1 MKHILS
7 YLRPYYKA
15 MIIGLIIKILGTFAD
30 LGLPRVLAYMLD
42 YVVPEGDIGKVFLWG
57 GVMIVLAVLARQ
69 LNIIANRRA
78 SRVAADTTQR
88 LRHDLYEKINTLS
101 GAQMD
106 KFTVPSLISR
116 MTTDTYNIHQMIGM
130 MQRLGV
136 RAPIILVGGIC
147 ITATMEPVLTLVLVA
162 VIPFLVVVVFGITR
176 KTVPM
181 FKKVQ
186 DKLDT
191 MVTVLRENITGIRVI
206 KALSKTNYERKRFRQ
221 VNDDLIDAEL
231 RASATMA
238 ASSPLMNVFLNLG
251 LTAVVIV
258 GAYRVN
264 SGASEP
270 GNIVAFLSYFT
281 MILNSVLMV
290 NRIFLNFT
298 KSSASAARLS
308 EVLTAEPDLVVIPEC
323 TGNETDTEAVNESVK
338 STSVVLNTEAEMD
351 SEMSRE
357 QEALVHI
364 AFEEVQFRY
373 HQTGE
378 LCLDG
383 ISFSLKKGESLGIIG
398 PTGCGK
404 TTIIN
409 LLMRFYDTESGRIAI
424 DGRDVRSIPMKE
436 LRERFGVVFQND
448 MIFADKVRENISF
461 ARDLTQEEIE
471 AAAENACAAGF
482 IEVLGEGTEE
492 SRYDYKAAIKG
503 ANLSGGQKQRILI
516 ARAFAAKPEILI
528 LDDASSALDYKTD
541 AKLRKALKEHYA
553 ESTIILVA
561 QRISS
566 VMSCDHIM
574 VMEEGRIIGYG
585 THEELLESCEVYK
598 EIYVSQMAS

>member
-1 MKHILS
+1 MTV
-7 YLRPYYKA
+7 
-15 MIIGLIIKILGTFAD
+15 GLIIKILGTFAD

-42 YVVPEGDIGKVFLWG
+42 YVVPEGDIIKVFLWG
-57 GVMIVLAVLARQ
+57 AVMIVLAVLARQ
-69 LNIIANRRA
+69 LNIKANRRA
-78 SRVAADTTQR
+78 SKVAADTTQR

-101 GAQMD
+101 GTQMD
-106 KFTVPSLISR
+106 SFTVPSLISR
-116 MTTDTYNIHQMIGM
+116 MTTDTYNIHQMVGM

-136 RAPIILVGGIC
+136 RAPIILIGGIC

-162 VIPFLVVVVFGITR
+162 VIPFLVFVVFGITR

-186 DKLDT
+186 DKLDV
-191 MVTVLRENITGIRVI
+191 MVNVLRENITGIRVI
-206 KALSKTNYERKRFRQ
+206 KALSKTEYERKRFRS

-238 ASSPLMNVFLNLG
+238 ASSPLMNLFLNLG

-264 SGASEP
+264 SGASQP

-290 NRIFLNFT
+290 NRIFLNLT
-298 KSSASAARLS
+298 KSSASVARLS
-308 EVLTAEPDLVVIPEC
+308 EVLTAEPDLVVCSPDAAS
-323 TGNETDTEAVNESVK
+323 G
-338 STSVVLNTEAEMD
+338 
-351 SEMSRE
+351 E
-357 QEALVHI
+357 QEYTGADTDHI
-364 AFEEVQFRY
+364 SFEDVTFRY
-373 HQTGE
+373 HKTGE
-378 LCLDG
+378 SCLNG

-404 TTIIN
+404 TTMIN
-409 LLMRFYDTESGRIAI
+409 LLMRFYDVESGRICI
-424 DGRDVRSIPMKE
+424 NGNDVRTIPTKR
-436 LRERFGVVFQND
+436 LREQFGVVFQND
-448 MIFADKVRENISF
+448 MIFADTIRENISF
-461 ARDLTQEEIE
+461 ARDLLQEEVE
-471 AAAENACAAGF
+471 AAARDACAAGF
-482 IEVLGEGTEE
+482 IEALGLGTEE
-492 SRYDYKAAIKG
+492 ERYDYKAAIKG

-516 ARAFAAKPEILI
+516 ARAFAAKPEILV

-541 AKLRKALKEHYA
+541 AKLRKALKENYA
-553 ESTIILVA
+553 DATVILVA

-574 VMEEGRIIGYG
+574 VMEEGQAIGYG

-598 EIYVSQMAS
+598 EIYISQMAS

>member
-308 EVLTAEPDLVVIPEC
+308 EVLTAEPDLVVVPEE
-323 TGNETDTEAVNESVK
+323 NQPVDFLSVEQRKAVQPE
-338 STSVVLNTEAEMD
+338 
-351 SEMSRE
+351 
-357 QEALVHI
+357 HI
-364 AFEEVQFRY
+364 TFENVQFRY

-424 DGRDVRSIPMKE
+424 DGSDVRSIPMKE

-448 MIFADKVRENISF
+448 MIFADTVRENISF

-471 AAAENACAAGF
+471 AAAADACAAGF
-482 IEVLGEGTEE
+482 IEVLGEGTGE

-585 THEELLESCEVYK
+585 THDELLENCEVYK

>member
-1 MKHILS
+1 
-7 YLRPYYKA
+7 

-42 YVVPEGDIGKVFLWG
+42 YVVPEGDITKVILWG

-78 SRVAADTTQR
+78 SRVAANTTQR

-186 DKLDT
+186 DKLDV
-191 MVTVLRENITGIRVI
+191 MVNVLRENITGIRVI
-206 KALSKTNYERKRFRQ
+206 KALSKTAYERKRFRQ

-308 EVLTAEPDLVVIPEC
+308 EVLTAEPDLVLITEEE
-323 TGNETDTEAVNESVK
+323 TKNEVAVSGKEGKQQRVDEK
-338 STSVVLNTEAEMD
+338 P
-351 SEMSRE
+351 
-357 QEALVHI
+357 VHI
-364 AFEEVQFRY
+364 SFENVKFRY

-383 ISFSLKKGESLGIIG
+383 ISFSLEKGESLGIIG

-409 LLMRFYDTESGRIAI
+409 LLMRFYDTESGTVRI
-424 DGRDVRSIPMKE
+424 DGKDVRSIPMKE
-436 LRERFGVVFQND
+436 LRARFGVVFQND
-448 MIFADKVRENISF
+448 MIFADTVRENISF
-461 ARDLTQEEIE
+461 ARNLTQEEIE
-471 AAAENACAAGF
+471 AAAADACAAGF
-482 IEVLGEGTEE
+482 IETLGSGTEE

-553 ESTIILVA
+553 DSTIILVA

-574 VMEEGRIIGYG
+574 VMEEGKIIGYG
-585 THEELLESCEVYK
+585 THEELLERCEVYK

>member
-15 MIIGLIIKILGTFAD
+15 MAIGLIIKILGTFAD

-42 YVVPEGDIGKVFLWG
+42 YVVPEGDVGQVFLWG

-69 LNIIANRRA
+69 LNIKANRRA

-136 RAPIILVGGIC
+136 RAPIILIGGIC

-162 VIPFLVVVVFGITR
+162 VIPFLVIVVFGITR

-186 DKLDT
+186 DKLDS

-251 LTAVVIV
+251 LTTVVIV

-298 KSSASAARLS
+298 KSSASATRLA
-308 EVLTAEPDLVVIPEC
+308 EVLTAEPDLVVIPEE
-323 TGNETDTEAVNESVK
+323 NQSDYIQQAENQSANLQEKEHQQVD
-338 STSVVLNTEAEMD
+338 VLLVDNPSMD
-351 SEMSRE
+351 CQPE
-357 QEALVHI
+357 HI
-364 AFEEVQFRY
+364 TFDDVRFRY

-383 ISFSLKKGESLGIIG
+383 ISFSLKRGESLGIIG

-409 LLMRFYDTESGRIAI
+409 LLMRFYDTESGKIRI

-448 MIFADKVRENISF
+448 MIFADTVRENISF
-461 ARDLTQEEIE
+461 ARDLSQEEIE
-471 AAAENACAAGF
+471 AAAEDACAQGF
-482 IEVLGEGTEE
+482 IEVLGAGTEE
-492 SRYDYKAAIKG
+492 NRYDYKAAIKG
-503 ANLSGGQKQRILI
+503 ANLSGGQKQRLLI

-553 ESTIILVA
+553 ASTVILVA

-574 VMEEGRIIGYG
+574 VMEEGRIISYG
-585 THEELLESCEVYK
+585 SHDELLENCEVYK

>member
-1 MKHILS
+1 
-7 YLRPYYKA
+7 

-78 SRVAADTTQR
+78 SRVAANTTQR

-186 DKLDT
+186 DKLDV
-191 MVTVLRENITGIRVI
+191 MVNVLRENITGIRVI

-298 KSSASAARLS
+298 KSSASATRLS
-308 EVLTAEPDLVVIPEC
+308 EVLTAEPDLVVLTKENQSADNSLMNC
-323 TGNETDTEAVNESVK
+323 Q
-338 STSVVLNTEAEMD
+338 
-351 SEMSRE
+351 
-357 QEALVHI
+357 QEHI
-364 AFEEVQFRY
+364 KFENVQFRY

-409 LLMRFYDTESGRIAI
+409 LLMRFYDAQAGRVMI
-424 DGRDVRSIPMKE
+424 DGSDVRSIPLKA
-436 LRERFGVVFQND
+436 LREHFGVVFQND
-448 MIFADKVRENISF
+448 MIFADTVRENISF
-461 ARDLTQEEIE
+461 ARDLSQEEIE
-471 AAAENACAAGF
+471 AAAADACAAGF
-482 IEVLGEGTEE
+482 IETLGSGTEE
-492 SRYDYKAAIKG
+492 CSYEYRAAIKG

-541 AKLRKALKEHYA
+541 AKLRKALKENYA
-553 ESTIILVA
+553 DATTILVA

-566 VMSCDHIM
+566 VMSCEHIM

-585 THEELLESCEVYK
+585 THEELLENCEVYK

>member
-1 MKHILS
+1 MT
-7 YLRPYYKA
+7 
-15 MIIGLIIKILGTFAD
+15 IGLIIKILGTFAD

-69 LNIIANRRA
+69 LNIKANRRA

-298 KSSASAARLS
+298 KSSASAARLT
-308 EVLTAEPDLVVIPEC
+308 EVLTAEPDLVVVPEE
-323 TGNETDTEAVNESVK
+323 NQPVDFLSVEQRKAVQPE
-338 STSVVLNTEAEMD
+338 
-351 SEMSRE
+351 
-357 QEALVHI
+357 HI
-364 AFEEVQFRY
+364 TFENVQFRY

-424 DGRDVRSIPMKE
+424 DGSDVRSIPMKE

-448 MIFADKVRENISF
+448 MIFADTVRENISF

-471 AAAENACAAGF
+471 AAAADACAAGF
-482 IEVLGEGTEE
+482 IEVLGEGTGE

-585 THEELLESCEVYK
+585 THDELLENCEVYK

>member
-15 MIIGLIIKILGTFAD
+15 MTVGLIIKILGTFAD

-42 YVVPEGDIGKVFLWG
+42 YVVPEGDIVKVFVWG
-57 GVMIVLAVLARQ
+57 AVMIVLAVLARQ
-69 LNIIANRRA
+69 LNIKANRRA

-101 GAQMD
+101 GTQMD
-106 KFTVPSLISR
+106 HFTVPSLISR

-136 RAPIILVGGIC
+136 RAPIILIGGIC

-186 DKLDT
+186 DKLDV
-191 MVTVLRENITGIRVI
+191 MVNVLRENITGIRVI
-206 KALSKTNYERKRFRQ
+206 KALSKTEYERKRFHN

-238 ASSPLMNVFLNLG
+238 ASSPLMNLFLNLG

-264 SGASEP
+264 SGASQP

-290 NRIFLNFT
+290 NRIFLNLT

-308 EVLTAEPDLVVIPEC
+308 EVLTAEPDLVVR
-323 TGNETDTEAVNESVK
+323 
-338 STSVVLNTEAEMD
+338 
-351 SEMSRE
+351 SRE
-357 QEALVHI
+357 ELSEGQKEPATVSEQSYI
-364 AFEEVQFRY
+364 SFENVTFRY
-373 HQTGE
+373 HKTGE
-378 LCLDG
+378 SCLNG

-404 TTIIN
+404 TTMIN
-409 LLMRFYDTESGRIAI
+409 LLMRFYDVESGRICI
-424 DGRDVRSIPMKE
+424 DGNDVRTIPMKQ
-436 LRERFGVVFQND
+436 LREQFGVVFQND
-448 MIFADKVRENISF
+448 MIFADTIRENISF
-461 ARDLTQEEIE
+461 ARDVSQEAVE
-471 AAAENACAAGF
+471 AAAKDACAAGF
-482 IEVLGEGTEE
+482 IDTLGIGTEE
-492 SRYDYKAAIKG
+492 ERYDYKAAIKG
-503 ANLSGGQKQRILI
+503 VNLSGGQKQRILI
-516 ARAFAAKPEILI
+516 ARAFAAKPKILV

-541 AKLRKALKEHYA
+541 AKLRKALKENYSDA
-553 ESTIILVA
+553 TVILVA

-574 VMEEGRIIGYG
+574 VMEEGQAIGYG

>member
-1 MKHILS
+1 MT
-7 YLRPYYKA
+7 
-15 MIIGLIIKILGTFAD
+15 IGLIIKILGTFAD

-42 YVVPEGDIGKVFLWG
+42 YVVPEGDIGRVFLWG

-78 SRVAADTTQR
+78 SRVAANTTQR

-136 RAPIILVGGIC
+136 RAPIILIGGIC

-186 DKLDT
+186 DKLDV
-191 MVTVLRENITGIRVI
+191 MVNVLRENITGIRVI

-308 EVLTAEPDLVVIPEC
+308 EVLTAEPDLVIMQEEQQPVDVLSVEQRKAVQPE
-323 TGNETDTEAVNESVK
+323 
-338 STSVVLNTEAEMD
+338 
-351 SEMSRE
+351 
-357 QEALVHI
+357 HI
-364 AFEEVQFRY
+364 TFENVQFRY

-378 LCLDG
+378 LCLDD

-409 LLMRFYDTESGRIAI
+409 LLMRFYDTESGRIRI
-424 DGRDVRSIPMKE
+424 DGKDVRSIPMKE

-448 MIFADKVRENISF
+448 MIFADTVRENIAFS
-461 ARDLTQEEIE
+461 RDLTQEEVE
-471 AAAENACAAGF
+471 AAAADACAAGF

-503 ANLSGGQKQRILI
+503 ANLSGGQKQRLLI

-574 VMEEGRIIGYG
+574 VMEEGKIIGYG
-585 THEELLESCEVYK
+585 THDALLENCEVYK
-598 EIYVSQMAS
+598 EIYISQMAS

>member
-15 MIIGLIIKILGTFAD
+15 MTIGLIIKILGTFAD

-42 YVVPEGDIGKVFLWG
+42 YVVPEGDIGRVFLWG

-78 SRVAADTTQR
+78 SRVAANTTQR

-136 RAPIILVGGIC
+136 RAPIILIGGIC

-186 DKLDT
+186 DKLDV
-191 MVTVLRENITGIRVI
+191 MVNVLRENITGIRVI

-308 EVLTAEPDLVVIPEC
+308 EVLTAEPDLVVMQEEQQPVDVLSVEQRKAVQPE
-323 TGNETDTEAVNESVK
+323 
-338 STSVVLNTEAEMD
+338 
-351 SEMSRE
+351 
-357 QEALVHI
+357 HI
-364 AFEEVQFRY
+364 TFENVQFRY

-409 LLMRFYDTESGRIAI
+409 LLMRFYDTESGRIRI
-424 DGRDVRSIPMKE
+424 DGKDVRSIPMKD

-448 MIFADKVRENISF
+448 MIFADTVRENIAFS
-461 ARDLTQEEIE
+461 RDLTQEEVE
-471 AAAENACAAGF
+471 AAAADACAAGF

-503 ANLSGGQKQRILI
+503 ANLSGGQKQRLLI

-574 VMEEGRIIGYG
+574 VMEEGKIIGYG
-585 THEELLESCEVYK
+585 THDALLENCEVYK
-598 EIYVSQMAS
+598 EIYISQMAS

>member
-1 MKHILS
+1 
-7 YLRPYYKA
+7 

>member
-42 YVVPEGDIGKVFLWG
+42 YVVPEGNIGKVFLWG
-57 GVMIVLAVLARQ
+57 GVMLVLAVLARQ

-136 RAPIILVGGIC
+136 RAPIILIGGIC

-308 EVLTAEPDLVVIPEC
+308 EVLTAEPDLVVIPEE
-323 TGNETDTEAVNESVK
+323 NQPDSVQQAENQSVDTQEKEHQQVDVLSVDNP
-338 STSVVLNTEAEMD
+338 LMD
-351 SEMSRE
+351 CQPE
-357 QEALVHI
+357 HI
-364 AFEEVQFRY
+364 AFEDVKFRY

-383 ISFSLKKGESLGIIG
+383 ISFALKKGESLGIIG

-409 LLMRFYDTESGRIAI
+409 LLMRFYDTESGRIRI

-448 MIFADKVRENISF
+448 MIFADTVRENISF

-471 AAAENACAAGF
+471 AAAADACAQGF
-482 IEVLGEGTEE
+482 IEILGEGTEE
-492 SRYDYKAAIKG
+492 NRYDYKAAIKG
-503 ANLSGGQKQRILI
+503 ANLSGGQKQRLLI

-585 THEELLESCEVYK
+585 THDELLENCEVYK

>member
-1 MKHILS
+1 MT
-7 YLRPYYKA
+7 
-15 MIIGLIIKILGTFAD
+15 IGLMIKILGTFAD

-42 YVVPEGDIGKVFLWG
+42 YVVPEGDIIKVFLWG
-57 GVMIVLAVLARQ
+57 AVMIVLAVLARQ
-69 LNIIANRRA
+69 LNIKANRRA
-78 SRVAADTTQR
+78 SKVAADTTQR

-101 GAQMD
+101 GTQMD
-106 KFTVPSLISR
+106 SFTVPSLISR
-116 MTTDTYNIHQMIGM
+116 MTTDTYNIHQMVGM

-136 RAPIILVGGIC
+136 RAPIILIGGIC

-162 VIPFLVVVVFGITR
+162 VIPLLVFVVFGITR

-186 DKLDT
+186 EKLDV
-191 MVTVLRENITGIRVI
+191 MVNVLRENITGIRVI
-206 KALSKTNYERKRFRQ
+206 KALSKTEYERKRFRS

-238 ASSPLMNVFLNLG
+238 ASSPLMNLFLNLG

-264 SGASEP
+264 SGASQP

-290 NRIFLNFT
+290 NRIFLNLT
-298 KSSASAARLS
+298 KASASAARLS
-308 EVLTAEPDLVVIPEC
+308 EVLTAEPDLVVCEPDVVSGEQKH
-323 TGNETDTEAVNESVK
+323 TGADTD
-338 STSVVLNTEAEMD
+338 
-351 SEMSRE
+351 
-357 QEALVHI
+357 HI
-364 AFEEVQFRY
+364 SFEDVTFRY
-373 HQTGE
+373 HKTGE
-378 LCLDG
+378 SCLNG

-404 TTIIN
+404 TTMIN
-409 LLMRFYDTESGRIAI
+409 LLMRFYDVESGRICI
-424 DGRDVRSIPMKE
+424 NGNDVRTIPTKQ
-436 LRERFGVVFQND
+436 LREQFGVVFQND
-448 MIFADKVRENISF
+448 MIFADTIRENISF
-461 ARDLTQEEIE
+461 ARDLSQEEVE
-471 AAAENACAAGF
+471 AAARDACTAGF
-482 IEVLGEGTEE
+482 IEALGIGTEE
-492 SRYDYKAAIKG
+492 ERYDYKAAIKG

-516 ARAFAAKPEILI
+516 ARAFAAKPEILV

-541 AKLRKALKEHYA
+541 AKLRKALKENYA
-553 ESTIILVA
+553 DATVILVA

-574 VMEEGRIIGYG
+574 VMEEGQAIGYG

-598 EIYVSQMAS
+598 EIYISQMAS

>member
-1 MKHILS
+1 
-7 YLRPYYKA
+7 

-186 DKLDT
+186 DRLDT

-308 EVLTAEPDLVVIPEC
+308 EVLTAESDLVVIPEC
-323 TGNETDTEAVNESVK
+323 TGNETDAEAVNESVR

-364 AFEEVQFRY
+364 AFEDVQFRY

-383 ISFSLKKGESLGIIG
+383 ISFSLKRGESLGIIG

-448 MIFADKVRENISF
+448 MIFADTVRENISF

-471 AAAENACAAGF
+471 AAAADACAAGF

>member
-1 MKHILS
+1 MT
-7 YLRPYYKA
+7 
-15 MIIGLIIKILGTFAD
+15 IGLIIKILGTFAD

-69 LNIIANRRA
+69 LNIKANRRA

-298 KSSASAARLS
+298 KSSASAARLT
-308 EVLTAEPDLVVIPEC
+308 EVLTAEPDLVVVPEE
-323 TGNETDTEAVNESVK
+323 NQPVDFLSVEQRK
-338 STSVVLNTEAEMD
+338 SVQPE
-351 SEMSRE
+351 
-357 QEALVHI
+357 HI
-364 AFEEVQFRY
+364 TFENVQFRY

-424 DGRDVRSIPMKE
+424 DGSDVRSIPMKE

-448 MIFADKVRENISF
+448 MIFADTVRENISF

-471 AAAENACAAGF
+471 AAAADACAAGF
-482 IEVLGEGTEE
+482 IEVLGEGTGE

-585 THEELLESCEVYK
+585 THDELLENCEVYK

>member
-1 MKHILS
+1 
-7 YLRPYYKA
+7 

-136 RAPIILVGGIC
+136 RAPIILIGGIC

-298 KSSASAARLS
+298 KSSASAARLA
-308 EVLTAEPDLVVIPEC
+308 EVLTAEPDLVVIQEEQCQAVQPE
-323 TGNETDTEAVNESVK
+323 
-338 STSVVLNTEAEMD
+338 
-351 SEMSRE
+351 
-357 QEALVHI
+357 HI
-364 AFEEVQFRY
+364 KFDNVQFRY

-409 LLMRFYDTESGRIAI
+409 LLMRFYDTESGQIKI
-424 DGRDVRSIPMKE
+424 DGSDVRSIPMKE

-448 MIFADKVRENISF
+448 MIFADTVRENISF

-471 AAAENACAAGF
+471 AAAADACAAGF
-482 IEVLGEGTEE
+482 IEALGEGTEE

-574 VMEEGRIIGYG
+574 VMEEGKIIGYG

>member
-1 MKHILS
+1 
-7 YLRPYYKA
+7 

-42 YVVPEGDIGKVFLWG
+42 YVVPEGDITKVILWG

-78 SRVAADTTQR
+78 SRVAANTTQR

-186 DKLDT
+186 DKLDV
-191 MVTVLRENITGIRVI
+191 MVNVLRENITGIRVI
-206 KALSKTNYERKRFRQ
+206 KALSKTAYERKRFRQ

-308 EVLTAEPDLVVIPEC
+308 EVLTAEPDLVLVTEEE
-323 TGNETDTEAVNESVK
+323 TKNEVAVSGKADKQKRV
-338 STSVVLNTEAEMD
+338 
-351 SEMSRE
+351 SEE
-357 QEALVHI
+357 PVHV
-364 AFEEVQFRY
+364 AFENVKFRY

-383 ISFSLKKGESLGIIG
+383 ISFSLEKGESLGIIG

-409 LLMRFYDTESGRIAI
+409 LLMRFYDTESGTVRI
-424 DGRDVRSIPMKE
+424 DGKDVRSIPMKE
-436 LRERFGVVFQND
+436 LRARFGVVFQND
-448 MIFADKVRENISF
+448 MIFADTVRENISF
-461 ARDLTQEEIE
+461 ARNLTQEEIE
-471 AAAENACAAGF
+471 AAAADACAAGF
-482 IEVLGEGTEE
+482 IETLGSSTEE

-553 ESTIILVA
+553 DSTIILVA

-574 VMEEGRIIGYG
+574 VMEEGKIIGYG

>member
-1 MKHILS
+1 M
-7 YLRPYYKA
+7 A
-15 MIIGLIIKILGTFAD
+15 IGLIIKILGTFAD

-42 YVVPEGDIGKVFLWG
+42 YVVPEGDVGQVFLWG

-69 LNIIANRRA
+69 LNIKANRRA

-136 RAPIILVGGIC
+136 RAPIILIGGIC

-162 VIPFLVVVVFGITR
+162 VIPFLVIVVFGITR

-186 DKLDT
+186 DKLDS

-298 KSSASAARLS
+298 KSSASATRLA
-308 EVLTAEPDLVVIPEC
+308 EVLTAEPDLVVIPEE
-323 TGNETDTEAVNESVK
+323 NQPDYVQQEENQSANAQVDNPS
-338 STSVVLNTEAEMD
+338 MD
-351 SEMSRE
+351 CQPE
-357 QEALVHI
+357 HI
-364 AFEEVQFRY
+364 TFDDVRFRY

-383 ISFSLKKGESLGIIG
+383 ISFSLKRGESLGIIG

-409 LLMRFYDTESGRIAI
+409 LLMRFYDTESGKIRI

-448 MIFADKVRENISF
+448 MIFADTVRENISF
-461 ARDLTQEEIE
+461 ARDLSQEEIE
-471 AAAENACAAGF
+471 AAAEDACAQGF
-482 IEVLGEGTEE
+482 IEVLGAGTEE
-492 SRYDYKAAIKG
+492 CRYDYKAAIKG
-503 ANLSGGQKQRILI
+503 ANLSGGQKQRLLI

-553 ESTIILVA
+553 ESTVILVA

-585 THEELLESCEVYK
+585 SHDELLENCEVYK

>member
-1 MKHILS
+1 MT
-7 YLRPYYKA
+7 
-15 MIIGLIIKILGTFAD
+15 IGLMIKILGTFAD

-42 YVVPEGDIGKVFLWG
+42 YVVPEGKVEKVFLWG

-136 RAPIILVGGIC
+136 RAPIILIGGIC

-186 DKLDT
+186 DKLDV
-191 MVTVLRENITGIRVI
+191 MVNVLRENITGIRVI
-206 KALSKTNYERKRFRQ
+206 KALSKTVYERRRFRQ

-308 EVLTAEPDLVVIPEC
+308 EVLTAEPDLVVVPEQTK
-323 TGNETDTEAVNESVK
+323 TGTEGMKCSDGKADGTHCTEAGNVGDASEKMHAN
-338 STSVVLNTEAEMD
+338 AEPM
-351 SEMSRE
+351 
-357 QEALVHI
+357 HI
-364 AFEEVQFRY
+364 AFEDVSFRY

-409 LLMRFYDTESGRIAI
+409 LLMRFYDTESGTVRIE
-424 DGRDVRSIPMKE
+424 GKDVRSIPVKE

-448 MIFADKVRENISF
+448 MIFADTVRENIAFS
-461 ARDLTQEEIE
+461 RELTQEEIE
-471 AAAENACAAGF
+471 AAAADACAAGF
-482 IEVLGEGTEE
+482 IEELGDGTEE
-492 SRYDYKAAIKG
+492 SCYEYKAAIKG

-553 ESTIILVA
+553 DSTIILVA

-566 VMSCDHIM
+566 VMSCDRIM
-574 VMEEGRIIGYG
+574 VMEEGKIIGYG
-585 THEELLESCEVYK
+585 THEELLESCVVYK

>member
-15 MIIGLIIKILGTFAD
+15 MTIGLIIKILGTFAD

-42 YVVPEGDIGKVFLWG
+42 YVVPEGDVGKVFLWG
-57 GVMIVLAVLARQ
+57 GVMVMLAVLARQ
-69 LNIIANRRA
+69 LNIKANRRA

-221 VNDDLIDAEL
+221 VNNDLIDAEL

-290 NRIFLNFT
+290 NRIFLNLT

-308 EVLTAEPDLVVIPEC
+308 EVLTAEPDLVVLAEE
-323 TGNETDTEAVNESVK
+323 ETDGAVMTEGEEDSKAKFVMG
-338 STSVVLNTEAEMD
+338 EMP
-351 SEMSRE
+351 M
-357 QEALVHI
+357 HI
-364 AFEEVQFRY
+364 AFEDVSFRY

-409 LLMRFYDTESGRIAI
+409 LLMRFYDTESGKVRV
-424 DGRDVRSIPMKE
+424 DGKDVRSIPMKD

-448 MIFADKVRENISF
+448 MIFADTVRENILF

-471 AAAENACAAGF
+471 AAAADACAAGF
-482 IEVLGEGTEE
+482 IEDLGSGTEE
-492 SRYDYKAAIKG
+492 NRYDYKAAIKG
-503 ANLSGGQKQRILI
+503 ANLSGGQKQRLLI

-541 AKLRKALKEHYA
+541 AKLRKALKENYA
-553 ESTIILVA
+553 DSTIILVA

-585 THEELLESCEVYK
+585 THDELLESCEVYK

>member
-1 MKHILS
+1 
-7 YLRPYYKA
+7 

-42 YVVPEGDIGKVFLWG
+42 YVVPGGDIGKVFLWG

-78 SRVAADTTQR
+78 SRVAANTTQR

-186 DKLDT
+186 DKLDV
-191 MVTVLRENITGIRVI
+191 MVNVLRENITGIRVI

-298 KSSASAARLS
+298 KSSASATRLS
-308 EVLTAEPDLVVIPEC
+308 EVLTAEPDLVVLTKENQSADNSLMNC
-323 TGNETDTEAVNESVK
+323 Q
-338 STSVVLNTEAEMD
+338 
-351 SEMSRE
+351 
-357 QEALVHI
+357 QEHI
-364 AFEEVQFRY
+364 KFENVQFRY

-409 LLMRFYDTESGRIAI
+409 LLMRFYDAQAGRVMI
-424 DGRDVRSIPMKE
+424 DGSDVRSIPLKA
-436 LRERFGVVFQND
+436 LREHFGVVFQND
-448 MIFADKVRENISF
+448 MIFADTVRENISF
-461 ARDLTQEEIE
+461 ARDLSQEEIE
-471 AAAENACAAGF
+471 AAAADACAAGF
-482 IEVLGEGTEE
+482 IETLGSGTEE
-492 SRYDYKAAIKG
+492 CSYEYRAAIKG

-541 AKLRKALKEHYA
+541 AKLRKALKENYA
-553 ESTIILVA
+553 DATTILVA

-566 VMSCDHIM
+566 VMSCEHIM

-585 THEELLESCEVYK
+585 THEELLENCEVYK

>member
-1 MKHILS
+1 MTV
-7 YLRPYYKA
+7 
-15 MIIGLIIKILGTFAD
+15 GLIIKILGTFAD

-42 YVVPEGDIGKVFLWG
+42 YVVPEGDIVKVFVWG
-57 GVMIVLAVLARQ
+57 AVMIVLAVLARQ
-69 LNIIANRRA
+69 LNIKANRRA

-101 GAQMD
+101 GTQMD
-106 KFTVPSLISR
+106 HFTVPSLISR

-136 RAPIILVGGIC
+136 RAPIILIGGIC

-186 DKLDT
+186 DKLDV
-191 MVTVLRENITGIRVI
+191 MVNVLRENITGIRVI
-206 KALSKTNYERKRFRQ
+206 KALSKTEYERKRFHN

-238 ASSPLMNVFLNLG
+238 ASSPLMNLFLNLG

-264 SGASEP
+264 SGASQP

-290 NRIFLNFT
+290 NRIFLNLT

-308 EVLTAEPDLVVIPEC
+308 EVLSAEPDLVVR
-323 TGNETDTEAVNESVK
+323 
-338 STSVVLNTEAEMD
+338 
-351 SEMSRE
+351 SRE
-357 QEALVHI
+357 ELSEGQKEPATVSEQSYI
-364 AFEEVQFRY
+364 SFENVTFRY
-373 HQTGE
+373 HKTGE
-378 LCLDG
+378 SCLNG

-404 TTIIN
+404 TTMIN
-409 LLMRFYDTESGRIAI
+409 LLMRFYDVESGRICI
-424 DGRDVRSIPMKE
+424 DGNDVRTIPMKQ
-436 LRERFGVVFQND
+436 LREQFGVVFQND
-448 MIFADKVRENISF
+448 MIFADTIRENISF
-461 ARDLTQEEIE
+461 ARDVSQEAVE
-471 AAAENACAAGF
+471 AAAKDACAAGF
-482 IEVLGEGTEE
+482 IDTLGIGTEE
-492 SRYDYKAAIKG
+492 ERYDYMAAIKG

-516 ARAFAAKPEILI
+516 ARAFAAKPKILV

-541 AKLRKALKEHYA
+541 AKLRKALKENYSDA
-553 ESTIILVA
+553 TVILVA

-574 VMEEGRIIGYG
+574 VMEEGQAIGYG

>member
-15 MIIGLIIKILGTFAD
+15 MTIGLIIKILGTFAD

-42 YVVPEGDIGKVFLWG
+42 YVVPEGNISKVFLWG
-57 GVMIVLAVLARQ
+57 GVMLVLAVLARQ
-69 LNIIANRRA
+69 LNIMANRRA

-136 RAPIILVGGIC
+136 RAPIILIGGIC

-186 DKLDT
+186 DKLDV
-191 MVTVLRENITGIRVI
+191 MVNVLRENITGIRVI
-206 KALSKTNYERKRFRQ
+206 KALSKTTYERKRFRQ

-298 KSSASAARLS
+298 KSSASAARLA
-308 EVLTAEPDLVVIPEC
+308 EVLTAEPDLVI
-323 TGNETDTEAVNESVK
+323 
-338 STSVVLNTEAEMD
+338 
-351 SEMSRE
+351 
-357 QEALVHI
+357 
-364 AFEEVQFRY
+364 
-373 HQTGE
+373 
-378 LCLDG
+378 
-383 ISFSLKKGESLGIIG
+383 
-398 PTGCGK
+398 
-404 TTIIN
+404 
-409 LLMRFYDTESGRIAI
+409 
-424 DGRDVRSIPMKE
+424 
-436 LRERFGVVFQND
+436 LRE
-448 MIFADKVRENISF
+448 EN
-461 ARDLTQEEIE
+461 
-471 AAAENACAAGF
+471 
-482 IEVLGEGTEE
+482 
-492 SRYDYKAAIKG
+492 
-503 ANLSGGQKQRILI
+503 
-516 ARAFAAKPEILI
+516 
-528 LDDASSALDYKTD
+528 
-541 AKLRKALKEHYA
+541 
-553 ESTIILVA
+553 
-561 QRISS
+561 
-566 VMSCDHIM
+566 
-574 VMEEGRIIGYG
+574 
-585 THEELLESCEVYK
+585 
-598 EIYVSQMAS
+598 

>member
-1 MKHILS
+1 
-7 YLRPYYKA
+7 

-69 LNIIANRRA
+69 LNIKANRRA

-136 RAPIILVGGIC
+136 RAPIILIGGIC

-298 KSSASAARLS
+298 KSSASAVRLA
-308 EVLTAEPDLVVIPEC
+308 EVLTAEPDLVVLQEE
-323 TGNETDTEAVNESVK
+323 GEEK
-338 STSVVLNTEAEMD
+338 STEKKADNAVMADGMRDAGEVP
-351 SEMSRE
+351 
-357 QEALVHI
+357 VHI
-364 AFEEVQFRY
+364 TFENVQFRY

-409 LLMRFYDTESGRIAI
+409 LLMRFYDTESGRIEI

-448 MIFADKVRENISF
+448 MIFADTVRENISF

-471 AAAENACAAGF
+471 AAAADACAQGF

-553 ESTIILVA
+553 EATIILVA

-585 THEELLESCEVYK
+585 THDELLESCGVYK

>member
-1 MKHILS
+1 MKHILA

-15 MIIGLIIKILGTFAD
+15 MAIGLIIKILGTFAD

-42 YVVPEGDIGKVFLWG
+42 YVVPEGDVGQVFLWG

-69 LNIIANRRA
+69 LNIKANRRA

-136 RAPIILVGGIC
+136 RAPIILIGGIC

-162 VIPFLVVVVFGITR
+162 VIPFLVIVVFGITR

-186 DKLDT
+186 DKLDS

-298 KSSASAARLS
+298 KSSASATRLA
-308 EVLTAEPDLVVIPEC
+308 EVLTAEPDLVVIPEE
-323 TGNETDTEAVNESVK
+323 NQPDYVQQEENQSANAQVDNPS
-338 STSVVLNTEAEMD
+338 MD
-351 SEMSRE
+351 CQPE
-357 QEALVHI
+357 HI
-364 AFEEVQFRY
+364 TFDDVRFRY

-383 ISFSLKKGESLGIIG
+383 ISFSLKRGESLGIIG

-409 LLMRFYDTESGRIAI
+409 LLMRFYDTESGKIRI

-448 MIFADKVRENISF
+448 MIFADTVRENISF
-461 ARDLTQEEIE
+461 ARDLSQEEIE
-471 AAAENACAAGF
+471 AAAEDACAQGF
-482 IEVLGEGTEE
+482 IEVLGAGTEE
-492 SRYDYKAAIKG
+492 CRYDYKAAIKG
-503 ANLSGGQKQRILI
+503 ANLSGGQKQRLLI

-553 ESTIILVA
+553 ESTVILVA

-585 THEELLESCEVYK
+585 SHDELLENCEVYK

>member
-15 MIIGLIIKILGTFAD
+15 MTIGLIIKILGTFAD

-42 YVVPEGDIGKVFLWG
+42 YVVPEGDIGRVFLWG

-78 SRVAADTTQR
+78 SRVAANTTQR

-136 RAPIILVGGIC
+136 RAPIILIGGIC

-186 DKLDT
+186 DKLDV
-191 MVTVLRENITGIRVI
+191 MVNVLRENITGIRVI

-308 EVLTAEPDLVVIPEC
+308 EVLTAEPDLVIMQEEQQPVDVLSVEQRKAVQPE
-323 TGNETDTEAVNESVK
+323 
-338 STSVVLNTEAEMD
+338 
-351 SEMSRE
+351 
-357 QEALVHI
+357 HI
-364 AFEEVQFRY
+364 TFENVQFRY

-409 LLMRFYDTESGRIAI
+409 LLMRFYDTESGRIRI
-424 DGRDVRSIPMKE
+424 DGKDVRSIPMKE

-448 MIFADKVRENISF
+448 MIFADTVRENIAFS
-461 ARDLTQEEIE
+461 RDLTQEEVE
-471 AAAENACAAGF
+471 AAAADACAAGF

-503 ANLSGGQKQRILI
+503 ANLSGGQKQRLLI

-574 VMEEGRIIGYG
+574 VMEEGKIIGYG
-585 THEELLESCEVYK
+585 THDALLENCEVYK
-598 EIYVSQMAS
+598 EIYISQMAS

>member
-42 YVVPEGDIGKVFLWG
+42 YVVPEGNIGKVFLWG

-136 RAPIILVGGIC
+136 RAPIILIGGIC

-308 EVLTAEPDLVVIPEC
+308 EVLTAEPDLVVIPEE
-323 TGNETDTEAVNESVK
+323 NQPDSVQQAENQSVDTQEKEHQQVDVLSVDNP
-338 STSVVLNTEAEMD
+338 LMD
-351 SEMSRE
+351 CQPE
-357 QEALVHI
+357 HI
-364 AFEEVQFRY
+364 AFEDVKFRY

-383 ISFSLKKGESLGIIG
+383 ISFALKKGESLGIIG

-409 LLMRFYDTESGRIAI
+409 LLMRFYDTESGRIRI

-448 MIFADKVRENISF
+448 MIFADTVRENISF

-471 AAAENACAAGF
+471 AAAADACAQGF
-482 IEVLGEGTEE
+482 IEILGEGTEE
-492 SRYDYKAAIKG
+492 NRYDYKAAIKG
-503 ANLSGGQKQRILI
+503 ANLSGGQKQRLLI

-541 AKLRKALKEHYA
+541 AKLRKALKEYYA

-585 THEELLESCEVYK
+585 THDELLENCEVYK

>member
-1 MKHILS
+1 MTV
-7 YLRPYYKA
+7 
-15 MIIGLIIKILGTFAD
+15 GLIIKILGTFAD

-42 YVVPEGDIGKVFLWG
+42 YVVPEGDIVKVFVWG
-57 GVMIVLAVLARQ
+57 AVMIVLAVLARQ
-69 LNIIANRRA
+69 LNIKANRRA

-101 GAQMD
+101 GTQMD
-106 KFTVPSLISR
+106 HFTVPSLISR

-136 RAPIILVGGIC
+136 RAPIILIGGIC

-186 DKLDT
+186 DKLDV
-191 MVTVLRENITGIRVI
+191 MVNVLRENITGIRVI
-206 KALSKTNYERKRFRQ
+206 KALSKTEFERKRFHN

-238 ASSPLMNVFLNLG
+238 ASSPLMNLFLNLG

-264 SGASEP
+264 SGASQP

-290 NRIFLNFT
+290 NRIFLNLT

-308 EVLTAEPDLVVIPEC
+308 EVLTAEPDLVVR
-323 TGNETDTEAVNESVK
+323 
-338 STSVVLNTEAEMD
+338 
-351 SEMSRE
+351 SRE
-357 QEALVHI
+357 ELSEGQKEPATVSEQSYI
-364 AFEEVQFRY
+364 SFENVTFRY
-373 HQTGE
+373 HKTGE
-378 LCLDG
+378 SCLNG

-404 TTIIN
+404 TTMIN
-409 LLMRFYDTESGRIAI
+409 LLMRFYDVESGRICI
-424 DGRDVRSIPMKE
+424 DGNDVRTIPMKQ
-436 LRERFGVVFQND
+436 LREQFGVVFQND
-448 MIFADKVRENISF
+448 MIFADTIRENISF
-461 ARDLTQEEIE
+461 ARDVSQEAVE
-471 AAAENACAAGF
+471 AAAKDACAAGF
-482 IEVLGEGTEE
+482 IDTLGIGTEE
-492 SRYDYKAAIKG
+492 ERYDYKAAIKG

-516 ARAFAAKPEILI
+516 ARAFAAKPKILV

-541 AKLRKALKEHYA
+541 AKLRKALKENYSDA
-553 ESTIILVA
+553 TVILVA

-574 VMEEGRIIGYG
+574 VMEEGQAIGYG

>member
-1 MKHILS
+1 
-7 YLRPYYKA
+7 

-69 LNIIANRRA
+69 LNIKANRRA

-136 RAPIILVGGIC
+136 RAPIILIGGIC

-298 KSSASAARLS
+298 KSSASAARLA
-308 EVLTAEPDLVVIPEC
+308 EVLTAEPDLVVIQEEQCKAVQPE
-323 TGNETDTEAVNESVK
+323 
-338 STSVVLNTEAEMD
+338 
-351 SEMSRE
+351 
-357 QEALVHI
+357 HI
-364 AFEEVQFRY
+364 KFDNVQFRY

-409 LLMRFYDTESGRIAI
+409 LLMRFYDTESGQIKI
-424 DGRDVRSIPMKE
+424 DGSDVRSIPMKE

-448 MIFADKVRENISF
+448 MIFADTVRENISF

-471 AAAENACAAGF
+471 AAAADACAAGF
-482 IEVLGEGTEE
+482 IEALGEGTEE

-574 VMEEGRIIGYG
+574 VMEEGKIIGYG

>member
-1 MKHILS
+1 MT
-7 YLRPYYKA
+7 
-15 MIIGLIIKILGTFAD
+15 IGLIIKILGTFAD

-42 YVVPEGDIGKVFLWG
+42 YVVPEGKVEKVFLWG

-162 VIPFLVVVVFGITR
+162 VIPFLVIVVFGITR

-186 DKLDT
+186 DKLDV
-191 MVTVLRENITGIRVI
+191 MVNVLRENITGIRVI
-206 KALSKTNYERKRFRQ
+206 KALSKTAYERKRFRQ

-298 KSSASAARLS
+298 KSSASAARLA
-308 EVLTAEPDLVVIPEC
+308 EVLTAEPDLVVISEEA
-323 TGNETDTEAVNESVK
+323 TEGIGNVEDKT
-338 STSVVLNTEAEMD
+338 AEPI
-351 SEMSRE
+351 
-357 QEALVHI
+357 HI
-364 AFEEVQFRY
+364 AFEDVKFRY

-378 LCLDG
+378 LCLDD
-383 ISFSLKKGESLGIIG
+383 ISFSLKRGESLGIIG

-409 LLMRFYDTESGRIAI
+409 LLMRFYDTESGKIKI
-424 DGRDVRSIPMKE
+424 DGKDVRSIPMKE

-448 MIFADKVRENISF
+448 MIFADTVRENIAF

-471 AAAENACAAGF
+471 AAAADACAAGF
-482 IEVLGEGTEE
+482 IEALGNGTEE

-503 ANLSGGQKQRILI
+503 ANLSGGQKQRLLI

-541 AKLRKALKEHYA
+541 AKLRKALKEHYVD
-553 ESTIILVA
+553 STIILVA

-574 VMEEGRIIGYG
+574 VMEEGKIIGYG
-585 THEELLESCEVYK
+585 THEKLLERCEVYK

>member
-1 MKHILS
+1 
-7 YLRPYYKA
+7 

-323 TGNETDTEAVNESVK
+323 TGNETDAEAVNESVK

-448 MIFADKVRENISF
+448 MIFADTVRENISF

-492 SRYDYKAAIKG
+492 GRYDYKAAIKG

-574 VMEEGRIIGYG
+574 VMEEGKIIGYG
-585 THEELLESCEVYK
+585 THKELLESCEVYK

>member
-42 YVVPEGDIGKVFLWG
+42 YVVPEGDIAKVFLWG

-78 SRVAADTTQR
+78 SRVAADTTR
-88 LRHDLYEKINTLS
+88 KLRHDLYEKINTLS

-136 RAPIILVGGIC
+136 RAPIILIGGIC

-206 KALSKTNYERKRFRQ
+206 KALSKTDYERKRFRR

-251 LTAVVIV
+251 LTAVVVV

-290 NRIFLNFT
+290 NRIFLNMT

-308 EVLTAEPDLVVIPEC
+308 EVLTAETDLIVFREEQQPVDGLSAHNPLMDCQPEHISFE
-323 TGNETDTEAVNESVK
+323 NVK
-338 STSVVLNTEAEMD
+338 
-351 SEMSRE
+351 
-357 QEALVHI
+357 
-364 AFEEVQFRY
+364 FRY
-373 HQTGE
+373 HKTGE
-378 LCLDG
+378 LCLDD

-409 LLMRFYDTESGRIAI
+409 LLMRFYDTESGTVKI
-424 DGRDVRSIPMKE
+424 DGKDVRCIPMKE
-436 LRERFGVVFQND
+436 LREQFGVVFQND
-448 MIFADKVRENISF
+448 MIFADTVRENISF
-461 ARDLTQEEIE
+461 ARDLSQEEIE
-471 AAAENACAAGF
+471 AAAADACAAGF
-482 IEVLGEGTEE
+482 IEELGKGTEE
-492 SRYDYKAAIKG
+492 SRYDYKASIKG
-503 ANLSGGQKQRILI
+503 ANLSGGQKQRLLV

-541 AKLRKALKEHYA
+541 AKLRKALKEHYSDA
-553 ESTIILVA
+553 TVILVA

-574 VMEEGRIIGYG
+574 VMEEGKTIGYG
-585 THEELLESCEVYK
+585 THEELLETCEVYK
-598 EIYVSQMAS
+598 EIYISQMAS

>member
-1 MKHILS
+1 
-7 YLRPYYKA
+7 

-42 YVVPEGDIGKVFLWG
+42 YVVPEGDITKVILWG

-78 SRVAADTTQR
+78 SRVAANTTQR

-186 DKLDT
+186 DKLDV
-191 MVTVLRENITGIRVI
+191 MVNVLRENITGIRVI
-206 KALSKTNYERKRFRQ
+206 KALSKTAYERKRFRQ

-308 EVLTAEPDLVVIPEC
+308 EVLTAEPDLVLVTEEE
-323 TGNETDTEAVNESVK
+323 TKKNEATVSGKEGKQQRVDEK
-338 STSVVLNTEAEMD
+338 P
-351 SEMSRE
+351 
-357 QEALVHI
+357 VHI
-364 AFEEVQFRY
+364 SFENVKFRY

-383 ISFSLKKGESLGIIG
+383 ISFSLEKGESLGIIG

-409 LLMRFYDTESGRIAI
+409 LLMRFYDTESGTVRI
-424 DGRDVRSIPMKE
+424 DGKDVRSIPMKE
-436 LRERFGVVFQND
+436 LRARFGVVFQND
-448 MIFADKVRENISF
+448 MIFADTVRENISF
-461 ARDLTQEEIE
+461 ARNLTQEEIE
-471 AAAENACAAGF
+471 AAAADACAAGF
-482 IEVLGEGTEE
+482 IETLGSGTEE

-553 ESTIILVA
+553 DSTIILVA

-574 VMEEGRIIGYG
+574 VMEEGKIIGYG
-585 THEELLESCEVYK
+585 THEELLERCEVYK

>member
-1 MKHILS
+1 MT
-7 YLRPYYKA
+7 
-15 MIIGLIIKILGTFAD
+15 IGLIIKILGTFAD

-42 YVVPEGDIGKVFLWG
+42 YVVPEGDIGRVFLWG

-78 SRVAADTTQR
+78 SRVAANTTQR

-136 RAPIILVGGIC
+136 RAPIILIGGIC

-186 DKLDT
+186 DKLDV
-191 MVTVLRENITGIRVI
+191 MVNVLRENITGIRVI

-308 EVLTAEPDLVVIPEC
+308 EVLTAEPDLVVMQEEQQPVDVLSVEQRKAVQPE
-323 TGNETDTEAVNESVK
+323 
-338 STSVVLNTEAEMD
+338 
-351 SEMSRE
+351 
-357 QEALVHI
+357 HI
-364 AFEEVQFRY
+364 TFENVQFRY

-409 LLMRFYDTESGRIAI
+409 LLMRFYDTESGRIRI
-424 DGRDVRSIPMKE
+424 DGKDVRSIPMKD

-448 MIFADKVRENISF
+448 MIFADTVRENIAFS
-461 ARDLTQEEIE
+461 RDLTQEEVE
-471 AAAENACAAGF
+471 AAAADACAAGF

-503 ANLSGGQKQRILI
+503 ANLSGGQKQRLLI

-574 VMEEGRIIGYG
+574 VMEEGKIIGYG
-585 THEELLESCEVYK
+585 THDALLENCEVYK
-598 EIYVSQMAS
+598 EIYISQMAS

>member
-1 MKHILS
+1 MT
-7 YLRPYYKA
+7 
-15 MIIGLIIKILGTFAD
+15 IGLIIKILGTFAD

-69 LNIIANRRA
+69 LNIKANRRA

-308 EVLTAEPDLVVIPEC
+308 EVLTAEPDLVVVPEE
-323 TGNETDTEAVNESVK
+323 NQPVDFLSVEQRKAVQPE
-338 STSVVLNTEAEMD
+338 
-351 SEMSRE
+351 
-357 QEALVHI
+357 HI
-364 AFEEVQFRY
+364 TFENVQFRY

-424 DGRDVRSIPMKE
+424 DGSDVRSIPMKE

-448 MIFADKVRENISF
+448 MIFADTVRENISF

-471 AAAENACAAGF
+471 AAAADACAAGF
-482 IEVLGEGTEE
+482 IEVLGEGTGE

-585 THEELLESCEVYK
+585 THDELLENCEVYK